1 MAAGRPQG
9 TWKGGTEAANELAR
23 FLREVTESLTVREMA
38 ERYGGG
44 KTAWGQYRSGERI
57 IPLGRLNT
65 VIRDRVRDGRGREAM
80 LKRARRL
87 HDTALTADM
96 RKAPA
101 PRVDEALR
109 RAEADLAESGRLV
122 QSLLAVITMLQETIS
137 PLQAA
142 PTGPAVGRQGP
153 PEPEPAAGHLD
164 EAFEQL
170 GAALALRTTAR
181 MVHADAQEQSLTA
194 PPVADGSG
202 QVARADR
209 ELSLG
214 LAQVGSAL
222 EHRRQDVRRL
232 WREIQEESG
241 GGRAVADG
249 VVLERTD
256 TSSAAVVT
264 LARTAGAPAAAAVAA
279 APAGGR
285 GRNLSPIV
293 PASASAPAPWRGRE
307 GRASFLV
314 LVTACALSVITAA
327 AAAIALGRPAV
338 TAPTVYAAP
347 PPGVSPGAVI
357 PGGVTPTPA
366 PSGTTAPAATTSPT
380 ASGTS
385 APPQTVPTTAPPSGS
400 VGSPGPST
408 SAGPGPTS
416 SGPQPSTPQPSH
428 PVPSGPSPTTS
439 LPPRLPDGFFRLSNA
454 GGGMCL
460 SGPDDSPVPSD
471 GIVQT
476 VCGASPEQF
485 WQLNKER
492 TGPAGTEYSIRN
504 RNGGLCLS
512 VDAARTTNDAFVTEY
527 LCGEGDGLFPDQF
540 WTFRY
545 NTPRHA
551 WQLVNRNSG
560 KCVLVNTDGGDGE
573 QARQGECGD
582 DARML
587 WRISPAR

>member
-9 TWKGGTEAANELAR
+9 AWKGGTEAANELAR
-23 FLREVTESLTVREMA
+23 FLREATESLTVREMA

-87 HDTALTADM
+87 HDAALTADM

-101 PRVDEALR
+101 PGVDEALR

-122 QSLLAVITMLQETIS
+122 QSLLAVITMLQETIP

-142 PTGPAVGRQGP
+142 PTAPTVGQQVA
-153 PEPEPAAGHLD
+153 PEPEPAVGHLD

-170 GAALALRTTAR
+170 GTALALRTTAR
-181 MVHADAQEQSLTA
+181 MVHADAHEQSLA
-194 PPVADGSG
+194 ARPVADGSG
-202 QVARADR
+202 EVAKADR
-209 ELSLG
+209 ALSLG
-214 LAQVGSAL
+214 LAQVRSAL

-232 WREIQEESG
+232 WQEIQEGSG
-241 GGRAVADG
+241 AGRAVAEEI
-249 VVLERTD
+249 VLERTD
-256 TSSAAVVT
+256 TSSAAAVT
-264 LARTAGAPAAAAVAA
+264 LAREAGAPSTAAVAA
-279 APAGGR
+279 VPATPAGGR
-285 GRNLSPIV
+285 GRGLSPV
-293 PASASAPAPWRGRE
+293 ASASAPSSWRGRE
-307 GRASFLV
+307 GRASFIV
-314 LVTACALSVITAA
+314 LLTACALSVITAA
-327 AAAIALGRPAV
+327 TAAAIAIGRPAV

-347 PPGVSPGAVI
+347 PPGLSPGAVI
-357 PGGVTPTPA
+357 PGGTTAA
-366 PSGTTAPAATTSPT
+366 PSPSGATAPAATTSPT
-380 ASGTS
+380 ASGSS
-385 APPQTVPTTAPPSGS
+385 APPQTTPTTTPP
-400 VGSPGPST
+400 VGSLQPST
-408 SAGPGPTS
+408 PERPGPTS

-428 PVPSGPSPTTS
+428 PVPSSPPSTTS
-439 LPPRLPDGFFRLSNA
+439 PPPQLPDGFFRLSNA
-454 GGGMCL
+454 VGGMCL

-476 VCGASPEQF
+476 VCGANPEQF
-485 WQLNKER
+485 WQLTKEG

-512 VDAARTTNDAFVTEY
+512 VDAGRTTNDAFVTEF
-527 LCGEGDGLFPDQF
+527 LCGEGDGPYPDQF
-540 WTFRY
+540 WIFRY
-545 NTPRHA
+545 DAPHHA

-573 QARQGECGD
+573 QARQNECGD

-587 WRISPAR
+587 WQISPAR